1 MTEFTFRLHLYKAK
15 VRLLQGEVK
24 SSKKELKSALEIFQR
39 ELRPTPD
46 IGASSSGAAG
56 ADSDD
61 EETTATTSTTTV
73 GNTLMGGCD
82 ATLPP
87 AGVANVA
94 ARGLPKSKN

>member
-24 SSKKELKSALEIFQR
+24 SSKKEIFQR